1 MAQTNPIIALG
12 CVCGV
17 VLVGG
22 GGIIANL
29 PDVLVFHKYGGSASE
44 PCCIARKSY
53 FYICY
58 YVNTIFPLYNNN
70 TENAITLSSKY
81 TRPANIYLVSDMTYM
96 SYRN

>member
-29 PDVLVFHKYGGSASE
+29 PDVLVFISMVDPPVNHVALHVRATFIYVITSIQYSLYTIIIQKMQSLY
-44 PCCIARKSY
+44 PPNIHDQQI
-53 FYICY
+53 YI
-58 YVNTIFPLYNNN
+58 
-70 TENAITLSSKY
+70 
-81 TRPANIYLVSDMTYM
+81 
-96 SYRN
+96 